1 MNKLGHIRL
10 NLLKQ
15 KWLKIVFNFWL
26 MMMIFVFYDKNT
38 LLVVYTHTHTHTFDF
53 CKQLQYF

>member
-38 LLVVYTHTHTHTFDF
+38 LLVVYTHTHTHF
-53 CKQLQYF
+53 

>member
-1 MNKLGHIRL
+1 MNLGHIRL

-26 MMMIFVFYDKNT
+26 MVTIFSFYDKNT
-38 LLVVYTHTHTHTFDF
+38 LLLVYTHTHTFDF
-53 CKQLQYF
+53 SKQLQYF

>member
-38 LLVVYTHTHTHTFDF
+38 LLVVYTHTLLIFVNNYNIF
-53 CKQLQYF
+53 KM